1 VARAVA
7 RARCATV
14 ARVSEPSRTQ
24 PDPLAPLRSP
34 SLLTEARRKAIHLAF
49 LVLPLELLF
58 EVLPWPRG
66 RNQFRLL
73 FLILVVAAIVT
84 DLLRIHEHRFR
95 EFVRRFFGQMIRE
108 HEAFSLLGSTYLL
121 LAALLA
127 IEIFPRPV
135 AATALGFTVLGDA
148 FAAIVGKGWGRAR
161 IFGKS
166 LEGFAACLAV
176 CLAWGA
182 FVSATSAMPLSVVI
196 VGAVVASSV
205 ELLPIPLDD
214 NLGITLFSGYA
225 MKLMMPL

>member
-1 VARAVA
+1 MN
-7 RARCATV
+7 ATG
-14 ARVSEPSRTQ
+14 SGPH
-24 PDPLAPLRSP
+24 DPLAPLRSP
-34 SLLTEARRKAIHLAF
+34 SFLSETRRKAIHLSF
-49 LVLPLELLF
+49 LILPLELLF
-58 EVLPWPRG
+58 EVLPWPRS
-66 RNQFRLL
+66 RNEFRLV
-73 FLILVVAAIVT
+73 FLILVVGAIVT
-84 DLLRIHEHRFR
+84 DLLRIHERRFR
-95 EFVRRFFGQMIRE
+95 AIIVRFFGQMIRE

-176 CLAWGA
+176 CLAWGV
-182 FVSATSAMPLSVVI
+182 FVAATAGVPLPVVI
-196 VGAVVASSV
+196 VGALVASSV

-214 NLGITLFSGYA
+214 NLGMTLFSGYA
-225 MKLMMPL
+225 MKLMMPI